1 MDRLQ
6 TISIALIG
14 AGAMGEAI
22 ISGMLR
28 QQLVQ
33 PDQITAV
40 EPRPDQRDRLE
51 TTYTIATSDNA
62 AEVAQASNVIIFAV
76 KPQILP
82 QVLPTL
88 QQTLHPDSL
97 GISIAAGVPISSVA
111 TMLAH
116 PSIVR
121 AMPNTPAQI
130 GAGMTVWTA
139 SSSVTDQ
146 QREWARLILGALG
159 EQHYVDYEQQLD
171 MATAI
176 NGSGPAYFFL
186 IMEAMIDAGVH
197 MGFSRPVAEQLVLQT
212 MYGAV
217 AYVQQTGQHPALLRN
232 AVTSPGGTTAAAL
245 SMLEQEGLR
254 STLSKAIWAAYE
266 RSCELGKKT

>member
-40 EPRPDQRDRLE
+40 EPRPDQRDRLQ

-97 GISIAAGVPISSVA
+97 GISIAAGVPISLVA

-116 PSIVR
+116 PAIVR

>member
-40 EPRPDQRDRLE
+40 EPRPDQRDRLQ
-51 TTYTIATSDNA
+51 TTYGIATRDRA
-62 AEVAQASNVIIFAV
+62 TEVASSSNVIIFAV

-88 QQTLHPDSL
+88 QQTLPPDSL
-97 GISIAAGVPISSVA
+97 GISIAAGVPINLVA

-116 PSIVR
+116 PAIVR

-217 AYVQQTGQHPALLRN
+217 SYVKQTGQHPALLRN

-254 STLSKAIWAAYE
+254 STLSKAIWAAYA